1 MHPLRAN
8 TWGTAAL
15 LGIHVITATRTILL
29 VGIVTMVVAVTA
41 AIATKTVTPMAETEI
56 GVIVEALLLLVVVDT
71 PLTIGVVGATPA
83 AHPLEEVALHLV
95 VGVVVVAQET
105 MTRQP
110 LQEVLLL
117 LQHLLLNTRG
127 GEEFLTPLIRT
138 GGMWSL
144 FVCFS
149 SALFIFFLF
158 NSFFL
163 RHLSCLSFYLTVSL
177 YVLSLKWPWTWSS
190 LSWAC
195 KMCKDKICVEEK
207 VL

>member
-29 VGIVTMVVAVTA
+29 VGIVTLVVVVTA

-71 PLTIGVVGATPA
+71 PLTIGVAGATPA

-105 MTRQP
+105 MTHQP
-110 LQEVLLL
+110 LQQVLLL

-127 GEEFLTPLIRT
+127 GENFLTPPIRT

-149 SALFIFFLF
+149 LSALFIFSCSILF
-158 NSFFL
+158 FSVIFPASHF
-163 RHLSCLSFYLTVSL
+163 
-177 YVLSLKWPWTWSS
+177 
-190 LSWAC
+190 
-195 KMCKDKICVEEK
+195 I
-207 VL
+207 